1 MVQFGF
7 QFHVIMSN
15 TFSKMCYV
23 YVFKKRKSWHDNS
36 LLMELLIV
44 INFTFFKITKKKSP
58 LIFKAIY
65 LWCPT
70 HFSHTPLFAKKW
82 RKKKQPIALSVWVET
97 FHRNGSYTF
106 TQTQA
111 SERKWVRKRERVS
124 ETASERREREGGR
137 QKMQQQ
143 NILPIFAQ

>member
-1 MVQFGF
+1 ME
-7 QFHVIMSN
+7 
-15 TFSKMCYV
+15 
-23 YVFKKRKSWHDNS
+23 KSSH
-36 LLMELLIV
+36 V
-44 INFTFFKITKKKSP
+44 INFTFFKITKK
-58 LIFKAIY
+58 ITIDIQGY
-65 LWCPT
+65 LSLVSNT
-70 HFSHTPLFAKKW
+70 FFSHSLHRKMKEKKH
-82 RKKKQPIALSVWVET
+82 PIALSVWVET

-143 NILPIFAQ
+143 NILPIFAL